1 MFTLRDWQKYHK
13 NKQNFIINAS
23 AIDASDSPQSFPI
36 GMCYNYT
43 TYEKLETQLGSH
55 DNLVFCG
62 IREHTDQ
69 NRRSGMNRASFL
81 NTLQSNGITNTFL
94 SPEDYF
100 KTLPSYK
107 FVVSPEG
114 NGIDCHRHYEALMA
128 GCIPIVEYNQHIR
141 SVYGNCPIL
150 YTSDY
155 SEITPSYLNQKYT
168 EMIDTKYDF
177 SKLFLSS
184 YPMSVRH
191 EILKN
196 SSFWTRGYVKLPTK
210 NNKWGI
216 N

>member
-1 MFTLRDWQKYHK
+1 MITLRDWQKTHK
-13 NKQNFIINAS
+13 HKKNIIINAS
-23 AIDASDSPQSFPI
+23 AIDASDSLQSFPI

-43 TYEKLETQLGSH
+43 MYEKLETQIGSH

-69 NRRSGMNRASFL
+69 KRRNELNRTTIL
-81 NTLQSNGITNTFL
+81 KTLQSNGIPNTFL
-94 SPEDYF
+94 SSEDYF
-100 KTLPSYK
+100 TSLPSYK

-128 GCIPIVEYNQHIR
+128 GCIPIVEDKPHIR
-141 SVYGNCPIL
+141 SLYGNCPIL
-150 YTSDY
+150 YTKDY

-168 EMIDTKYDF
+168 EMIDSKYDF

-184 YPMSVRH
+184 YPMSVKH

-196 SSFWTRGYVKLPTK
+196 SSFWTRGYVKVPTK